1 LWYSGSILR
10 SGKGS
15 SSRIYLASS
24 PSSHMLHAL
33 VLMCVMSFPV
43 PLLRLQIS
51 RMPKQNGSRG
61 RTVVITQGSSPTV
74 VAVNGR
80 VTLYP
85 VIALPA
91 DKLVD
96 TNGAGVCTHGFA
108 SFQEKSVSVGLCT
121 WHSTA

>member
-1 LWYSGSILR
+1 
-10 SGKGS
+10 
-15 SSRIYLASS
+15 
-24 PSSHMLHAL
+24 
-33 VLMCVMSFPV
+33 
-43 PLLRLQIS
+43 
-51 RMPKQNGSRG
+51 MPKQNGSRG

-96 TNGAGVCTHGFA
+96 TNGAGGGPSTNAHCFITLHG
-108 SFQEKSVSVGLCT
+108 T
-121 WHSTA
+121 